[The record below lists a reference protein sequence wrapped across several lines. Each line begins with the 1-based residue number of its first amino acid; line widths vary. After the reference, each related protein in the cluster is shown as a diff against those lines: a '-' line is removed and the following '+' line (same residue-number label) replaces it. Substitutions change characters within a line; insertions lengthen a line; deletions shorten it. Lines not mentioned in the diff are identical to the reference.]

1 MTSTRTLI
9 ETMIKLGD
17 PKRAQ
22 GVARFFKSGKGEYG
36 EGDYFLGIRVPA
48 ITKVAKNNINISL
61 DDVGVLLKNK
71 WHEIRVL
78 AVKIL
83 ALKFGSKKTS
93 DNEKNQ
99 IYKFYLKNTK
109 NINNWD
115 LVDISCH
122 YVVGSYLL
130 NRKTEAKSVLSK
142 LAKSKNLWE
151 KRIAIISTYAFIRNN
166 DLELTYDIAD
176 MLLEDEHD
184 LTHKAVGWM
193 LREAGKRDEFKLKE
207 YLTKNIAKIPR
218 TSLRYAI
225 ERFPKSERKRFLLMR

>member
-1 MTSTRTLI
+1 MSNANRLI
-9 ETMIKLGD
+9 GYLMSLRNKEKAI
-17 PKRAQ
+17 
-22 GVARFFKSGKGEYG
+22 GVARFFKSGKGQYG
-36 EGDYFLGIRVPA
+36 EGDYFLGINVPT
-48 ITKVAKNNINISL
+48 ITKIAKKYIDISL

-83 ALKFGSKKTS
+83 ALKYISKRTS

-99 IYKFYLKNTK
+99 IYRFYLKNTK

-122 YVVGSYLL
+122 YVVGSFLL
-130 NRKTEAKSVLSK
+130 NRKAEAKSVLSK

-151 KRIAIISTYAFIRNN
+151 RRISIISTYAFIRNN
-166 DLELTYDIAD
+166 DLDLTYDIAD

-184 LTHKAVGWM
+184 LMHKAVGWM
-193 LREAGKRDEFKLKE
+193 LREAGKRDENKLKA
-207 YLTKNIAKIPR
+207 YLTKKIEFIPR
-218 TSLRYAI
+218 TALRYAI
-225 ERFPKSERKRFLLMR
+225 ERFPESERKRFLRM

>member
-1 MTSTRTLI
+1 MTSARTLI
-9 ETMIKLGD
+9 EIMIKLGD

-36 EGDYFLGIRVPA
+36 EGDYFLGIKVPA
-48 ITKVAKNNINISL
+48 ITKVAKKNIDIGL
-61 DDVGVLLKNK
+61 DEVDVLLKNK

-93 DNEKNQ
+93 DKKKSQ

-122 YVVGSYLL
+122 YVVGSFLL
-130 NRKTEAKSVLSK
+130 NRKAEAKRVLSK

-151 KRIAIISTYAFIRNN
+151 RRIAIISTYAFIRDN

-176 MLLEDEHD
+176 MLLYDEHD
-184 LTHKAVGWM
+184 LMHKAVGWM
-193 LREAGKRDEFKLKE
+193 LREAGKRDEDKLKA
-207 YLTKNIAKIPR
+207 YLTQKIEVMPR
-218 TSLRYAI
+218 TALRYAI
-225 ERFPKSERKRFLLMR
+225 ERFPESERKRFLRM

>member
-1 MTSTRTLI
+1 MTSARTLI

-36 EGDYFLGIRVPA
+36 EGDYFLGIKVPA
-48 ITKVAKNNINISL
+48 ITKVAKKNIDIGL
-61 DDVGVLLKNK
+61 DEVDVLLKNK

-93 DNEKNQ
+93 GSEKNQ
-99 IYKFYLKNTK
+99 IYRFYLKNTK

-122 YVVGSYLL
+122 YVVGSFLL
-130 NRKTEAKSVLSK
+130 NRKAEAKQVLSK

-151 KRIAIISTYAFIRNN
+151 RRISIISTYAFIRNN
-166 DLELTYDIAD
+166 DLDLTYDIAD

-184 LTHKAVGWM
+184 LMHKAVGWM
-193 LREAGKRDEFKLKE
+193 LREAGKRDENKLKA
-207 YLTKNIAKIPR
+207 YLTKKIEFIPR
-218 TSLRYAI
+218 TALRYAI
-225 ERFPKSERKRFLLMR
+225 ERFPESERKRFLRM

>member
-9 ETMIKLGD
+9 TTMIKLGN

-22 GVARFFKSGKGEYG
+22 EVARFFKSGKGEYG
-36 EGDYFLGIRVPA
+36 EGDYFLGIKVPT
-48 ITKVAKNNINISL
+48 ITKIAKNNIDISL

-83 ALKFGSKKTS
+83 ALKFGSKKIS
-93 DNEKNQ
+93 DKEKNQ
-99 IYKFYLKNTK
+99 IYKFYLNNTK

-122 YVVGSYLL
+122 HVVGSYLL
-130 NRKTEAKSVLSK
+130 NKKAEAKRVLSK

-166 DLELTYDIAD
+166 DLTLTYEIAD

-184 LTHKAVGWM
+184 LMHKAVGWM

-225 ERFPKSERKRFLLMR
+225 ERFSETERENFLKM